1 MFEYEIVDGEV
12 TITGYKDKTVESIE
26 FPEFIE
32 GYLVT
37 KINGNPFS
45 SIADLSVVQIPKN
58 IKTINSTIF
67 LFNYKL
73 RYINGIELNS
83 VFKIIDER
91 LIYYYNGLFFID
103 YVICDDCSFRYG
115 RTKDNYIIN
124 NEFFKFDFNK

>member
-1 MFEYEIVDGEV
+1 MLKYEIYDGKASIIGV
-12 TITGYKDKTVESIE
+12 MDKSIKSIVI
-26 FPEFIE
+26 PDTIE
-32 GYLVT
+32 GYPVT
-37 KINGNPFS
+37 KICGNPFS